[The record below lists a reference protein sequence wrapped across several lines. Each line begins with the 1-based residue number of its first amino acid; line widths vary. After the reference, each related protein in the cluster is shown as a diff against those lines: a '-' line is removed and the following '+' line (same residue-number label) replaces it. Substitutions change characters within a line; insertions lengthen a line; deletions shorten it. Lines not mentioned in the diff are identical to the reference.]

1 MIFDDLNDDNFLMY
15 AMKEYNDIQCTDI
28 EEFYDDLKKIK
39 YIKRL
44 FNIYKNNGQLK
55 ERLILNHLIVF
66 YNVFPLQSGTRIL
79 FYKIERDFWPMLKT
93 FLVFLDR
100 MPETIDSIR
109 GEMIFDDLN
118 EGNFLMYSMKEYN
131 NIQCVDIEEFYD
143 DLKKIKYIK
152 RLFNIYLNDGQ
163 LKERLI
169 LNHLI
174 VFYNVFPIQAGT
186 RILFYKIEEQFWPM
200 LKTFLIFL
208 DRMPD
213 KIESIR
219 GKTILA
225 TDIKLDDGIVT
236 RLRTIKV

>member
-1 MIFDDLNDDNFLMY
+1 MKFDDLTEESFLMF
-15 AMKEYNDIQCTDI
+15 AMREYNNMQCTDI

-44 FNIYKNNGQLK
+44 FNIYKN
-55 ERLILNHLIVF
+55 
-66 YNVFPLQSGTRIL
+66 
-79 FYKIERDFWPMLKT
+79 
-93 FLVFLDR
+93 
-100 MPETIDSIR
+100 
-109 GEMIFDDLN
+109 
-118 EGNFLMYSMKEYN
+118 
-131 NIQCVDIEEFYD
+131 
-143 DLKKIKYIK
+143 
-152 RLFNIYLNDGQ
+152 DGQ

-174 VFYNVFPIQAGT
+174 TWYNVFPVQSGT

-219 GKTILA
+219 GKEIKS
-225 TDIKLDDGIVT
+225 TDIKLDDGIIT
-236 RLRTIKV
+236 KLRTIKV

>member
-1 MIFDDLNDDNFLMY
+1 
-15 AMKEYNDIQCTDI
+15 MK
-28 EEFYDDLKKIK
+28 
-39 YIKRL
+39 
-44 FNIYKNNGQLK
+44 
-55 ERLILNHLIVF
+55 
-66 YNVFPLQSGTRIL
+66 
-79 FYKIERDFWPMLKT
+79 
-93 FLVFLDR
+93 
-100 MPETIDSIR
+100 
-109 GEMIFDDLN
+109 FDDLN
-118 EGNFLMYSMKEYN
+118 EGNFLMFSMKEYN
-131 NIQCVDIEEFYD
+131 NIQCIDIEEFYD

-174 VFYNVFPIQAGT
+174 VFYNVFSIQAGT

-219 GKTILA
+219 GKTILS

>member
-1 MIFDDLNDDNFLMY
+1 
-15 AMKEYNDIQCTDI
+15 MKSIC
-28 EEFYDDLKKIK
+28 
-39 YIKRL
+39 
-44 FNIYKNNGQLK
+44 
-55 ERLILNHLIVF
+55 
-66 YNVFPLQSGTRIL
+66 LQVI
-79 FYKIERDFWPMLKT
+79 
-93 FLVFLDR
+93 R
-100 MPETIDSIR
+100 MR
-109 GEMIFDDLN
+109 FDDLN

-131 NIQCVDIEEFYD
+131 NIQCVDIEEYYD

-186 RILFYKIEEQFWPM
+186 RILFYKIEEHFWPM

-219 GKTILA
+219 GKTILS

>member
-1 MIFDDLNDDNFLMY
+1 
-15 AMKEYNDIQCTDI
+15 MK
-28 EEFYDDLKKIK
+28 
-39 YIKRL
+39 
-44 FNIYKNNGQLK
+44 
-55 ERLILNHLIVF
+55 
-66 YNVFPLQSGTRIL
+66 
-79 FYKIERDFWPMLKT
+79 
-93 FLVFLDR
+93 
-100 MPETIDSIR
+100 
-109 GEMIFDDLN
+109 FDDLN
-118 EGNFLMYSMKEYN
+118 EGTFLMYSMKEYN
-131 NIQCVDIEEFYD
+131 NIQCVDIEEYYY

-152 RLFNIYLNDGQ
+152 RLFNIYKNDGQ

-174 VFYNVFPIQAGT
+174 TWYNVFSIQAGT
-186 RILFYKIEEQFWPM
+186 RILFYKIEEHFWPM

>member
-1 MIFDDLNDDNFLMY
+1 MRFDDIKDDTFLLY
-15 AMKEYNDIQCTDI
+15 AMKEYNNVQCTGV

-44 FNIYKNNGQLK
+44 FNIYKN
-55 ERLILNHLIVF
+55 
-66 YNVFPLQSGTRIL
+66 
-79 FYKIERDFWPMLKT
+79 
-93 FLVFLDR
+93 
-100 MPETIDSIR
+100 
-109 GEMIFDDLN
+109 
-118 EGNFLMYSMKEYN
+118 
-131 NIQCVDIEEFYD
+131 
-143 DLKKIKYIK
+143 
-152 RLFNIYLNDGQ
+152 DGQ

-174 VFYNVFPIQAGT
+174 VYYNVFPVQSGT

-208 DRMPD
+208 DRMPE

-219 GKTILA
+219 GNE
-225 TDIKLDDGIVT
+225 IKSTSIALDEGIVT

>member
-1 MIFDDLNDDNFLMY
+1 
-15 AMKEYNDIQCTDI
+15 MK
-28 EEFYDDLKKIK
+28 
-39 YIKRL
+39 
-44 FNIYKNNGQLK
+44 
-55 ERLILNHLIVF
+55 
-66 YNVFPLQSGTRIL
+66 
-79 FYKIERDFWPMLKT
+79 
-93 FLVFLDR
+93 
-100 MPETIDSIR
+100 
-109 GEMIFDDLN
+109 FDDLN

-131 NIQCVDIEEFYD
+131 NIQCVDIEEYYD

-186 RILFYKIEEQFWPM
+186 RILFYKIEEHFWPM

-219 GKTILA
+219 GKTILS

>member
-1 MIFDDLNDDNFLMY
+1 MF
-15 AMKEYNDIQCTDI
+15 AMREYNNMQCTDI

-44 FNIYKNNGQLK
+44 FNIYKN
-55 ERLILNHLIVF
+55 
-66 YNVFPLQSGTRIL
+66 
-79 FYKIERDFWPMLKT
+79 
-93 FLVFLDR
+93 
-100 MPETIDSIR
+100 
-109 GEMIFDDLN
+109 
-118 EGNFLMYSMKEYN
+118 
-131 NIQCVDIEEFYD
+131 
-143 DLKKIKYIK
+143 
-152 RLFNIYLNDGQ
+152 DGQ

-174 VFYNVFPIQAGT
+174 TWYNVFPVQAGT
-186 RILFYKIEEQFWPM
+186 RILFYKIEEQFWPI

-219 GKTILA
+219 GKEIKS
-225 TDIKLDDGIVT
+225 TDIKLDDGIIT

>member
-1 MIFDDLNDDNFLMY
+1 
-15 AMKEYNDIQCTDI
+15 MK
-28 EEFYDDLKKIK
+28 
-39 YIKRL
+39 
-44 FNIYKNNGQLK
+44 
-55 ERLILNHLIVF
+55 
-66 YNVFPLQSGTRIL
+66 
-79 FYKIERDFWPMLKT
+79 
-93 FLVFLDR
+93 
-100 MPETIDSIR
+100 
-109 GEMIFDDLN
+109 FDDLN
-118 EGNFLMYSMKEYN
+118 EGNFLMFSMKEYN
-131 NIQCVDIEEFYD
+131 NIQCIDIEEFYD

-208 DRMPD
+208 ERMPN

-219 GKTILA
+219 GKTILS